1 MKAASRTLILSNTAI
16 EKLKRHKKLQQLEIA
31 AAEKWNYNNLIF
43 CRTDGEK
50 YAPGSATEFHRR
62 LMASLGLDHVRLHD
76 LRHTAATLMLQE
88 GIHPKAVQEIMG
100 HASISTTLGIYGHVT
115 PGMREQAAN
124 VMDDLLAPIPVELKR
139 S

>member
-1 MKAASRTLILSNTAI
+1 
-16 EKLKRHKKLQQLEIA
+16 
-31 AAEKWNYNNLIF
+31 
-43 CRTDGEK
+43 
-50 YAPGSATEFHRR
+50 
-62 LMASLGLDHVRLHD
+62 MASLGLDHVRLHD